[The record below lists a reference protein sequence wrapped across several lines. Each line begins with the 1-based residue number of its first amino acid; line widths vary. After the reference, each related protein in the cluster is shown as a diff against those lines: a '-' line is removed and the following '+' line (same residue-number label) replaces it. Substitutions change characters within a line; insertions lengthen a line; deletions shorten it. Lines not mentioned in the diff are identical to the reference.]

1 MTGALIVSKAGGTAE
16 TLSQAHAL
24 LPKLADAAAQ
34 AIALTEPTY
43 TSATRTRLLT
53 LSANVSGI
61 WT

>member
-1 MTGALIVSKAGGTAE
+1 MR
-16 TLSQAHAL
+16 
-24 LPKLADAAAQ
+24 
-34 AIALTEPTY
+34 AIALAGNLIPGCRSSVSVGTQFFSSIFLTDPTY